1 MPIFTSVPITIF
13 DQESF
18 HDIDR
23 VVTGAAFDL
32 HNEVGRYLD
41 ERLYQAEMA
50 VRLEE
55 QKLVPVREM
64 KITVTLD
71 DFTRVYYV
79 DVLVSGGVIVE
90 IKTAETLT
98 AAHRAQALHY
108 LYLCGLHHA
117 TLLNFR
123 PARVQHEFVSTHL
136 TPALRRQ
143 VLWDLSA
150 WKPLSPGCTGLYDTL
165 QRALADWGSC
175 LETTLYRDVI
185 PHFLGGEA
193 NVIREVDIAST
204 HGTMGTQKIH
214 TLAPDVGFSLTASV
228 HHPEVVEAPP
238 PLSTPHKAARNSMD
252 QCKAA
257 SREHPHAPEMILW
270 AAPAPETIL
279 ITKPCV
285 RNHSKFEP
293 PGCDL
298 SHAPKMI
305 L

>member
-175 LETTLYRDVI
+175 LETTLYRDAI
-185 PHFLGGEA
+185 TIFLAE
-193 NVIREVDIAST
+193 
-204 HGTMGTQKIH
+204 KP
-214 TLAPDVGFSLTASV
+214 TLFAKLTS
-228 HHPEVVEAPP
+228 P
-238 PLSTPHKAARNSMD
+238 PLTGRWARRKS
-252 QCKAA
+252 
-257 SREHPHAPEMILW
+257 ILW
-270 AAPAPETIL
+270 LPTSGSLLQRPSTTL
-279 ITKPCV
+279 
-285 RNHSKFEP
+285 RS
-293 PGCDL
+293 
-298 SHAPKMI
+298 
-305 L
+305 